1 MYVLRP
7 LDLSEIKTFF
17 DKDARTV
24 IDFFIKKSIFSQ
36 PERKPWQN
44 ILPVQIP
51 KEHIEQWVVQALWVE
66 WIGAWSYP
74 VDVIN
79 RTQKWGADIKMLS
92 ASVDDDWNFTAGD
105 SGETSLAQKFQWTW
119 NELDQLFANKEY
131 ERIKTEWL
139 EIYVNKLNEVVE
151 NEDLV
156 KVYYFILLRGWDK
169 LHIVWMEVI
178 LNNIKNVSVDTKR
191 TTLSSVFLKGFINDT
206 LWYLKI
212 YKAKKRL
219 ELRLKPKK
227 WLDNWYCL
235 TFELDTMIDNTEI
248 DLLEMIKNKEDLNK
262 YWLEK
267 AQKLFTKKSL

>member
-7 LDLSEIKTFF
+7 LSLAEIKSFF
-17 DKDARTV
+17 NEDARTV

-36 PERKPWQN
+36 PERKIWQN
-44 ILPVQIP
+44 ILPIQIP

-66 WIGAWSYP
+66 WIGAGSYP

-79 RTQKWGADIKMLS
+79 RNDKWGADIKMLS
-92 ASVDDDWNFTAGD
+92 ASVDDDWDFTSGD

-119 NELDQLFANKEY
+119 NELDQLFANNEF

-139 EIYVNKLNEVVE
+139 EIYVDKLNEVIE
-151 NEDLV
+151 NEELE
-156 KVYYFILLRGWDK
+156 KVYYFILLRWGDK

-178 LNNIKNVSVDTKR
+178 LDNIWNVTVDTTR
-191 TTLSSVFLKGFINDT
+191 TTSSSVFLKDFIEKS

-227 WLDNWYCL
+227 WLEQWYCL
-235 TFELDTMIDNTEI
+235 TFELSSMIDNSEINILDMVKDWI
-248 DLLEMIKNKEDLNK
+248 DLNE
-262 YWLEK
+262 YWLK
-267 AQKLFTKKSL
+267 RATRLFTKKSV